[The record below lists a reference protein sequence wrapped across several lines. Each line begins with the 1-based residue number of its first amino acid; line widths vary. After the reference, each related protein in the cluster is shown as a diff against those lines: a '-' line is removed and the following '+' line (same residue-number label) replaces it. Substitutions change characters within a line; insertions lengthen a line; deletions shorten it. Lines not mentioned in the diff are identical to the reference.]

1 MGCCKNSRNFH
12 DDLLQPSRL
21 DVASQFS
28 VVLVYRGR
36 KGTLQDD
43 TSHRNGAVSSIGNNI
58 SVILVVWYG
67 KQVHMGPRQCENKQD
82 TALGVLDCCRALC
95 SVDPS

>member
-1 MGCCKNSRNFH
+1 MLEPCRSG
-12 DDLLQPSRL
+12 
-21 DVASQFS
+21 
-28 VVLVYRGR
+28 

-43 TSHRNGAVSSIGNNI
+43 TSHRNGAVSGIGNNI

-67 KQVHMGPRQCENKQD
+67 KQVHMGSRQYEKKRD